1 MQRIVSPNSQPMFSS
16 SLSSLSWS
24 TPTPTTTTTSTSMTE
39 TVNGS
44 HLFNISGYSLS
55 KGMGIGK
62 WVASETFTAGGY
74 SWAIYF
80 YPDGNNVQDNATY
93 VSLFVG
99 LASEGADVRALFE
112 LKLLDQSGKERH
124 KVYFE
129 RPPDGGPYRFSNR
142 SSKWG
147 YERFFKRTDLET
159 SDYLKD
165 DCVKVHCSVG
175 VVRSYTKG
183 PKIDSIAVP
192 PSNIGQ
198 NLGKLF
204 ETGKGTDVNFEVD
217 GETFAVHP
225 EGHSSDYEGSLPERT
240 ASQPSSHVED
250 PSGSFLERYPQFP
263 PWSCQVKNQDGS
275 IRCMQLERPKQAPNV
290 PWTGPI
296 GADLFD
302 ECMLMIESLKQAIY
316 TQSDQKV
323 SSRAQ
328 LAESLM
334 QTLEKWF
341 EGLRVGV
348 GPSQRDNEGGSRSR
362 GTRSSRQV
370 NRGGS
375 GSCGMRSNLSGG
387 ISPVA
392 PGILYLRVHRSIKDV
407 MFMIE
412 EMVFILILYVRDIAS
427 SGLPKDKVEK
437 LKKTKYGMRYGQV
450 SLAAAMTRVKLAA
463 SLGQGQPKA

>member
-1 MQRIVSPNSQPMFSS
+1 MVRIVSPSSQPMFSS
-16 SLSSLSWS
+16 SSSSSLSWS
-24 TPTPTTTTTSTSMTE
+24 TPTTTSTSMTE

-44 HLFNISGYSLS
+44 HLFHIAGYSLLE
-55 KGMGIGK
+55 GIGIGNY
-62 WVASETFTAGGY
+62 VASDTFTAGGY

-80 YPDGNNVQDNATY
+80 YPDGKKVQYDAPY
-93 VSLFVG
+93 ASLFIV
-99 LASEGADVRALFE
+99 LASEGTDVRALFE

-124 KVYFE
+124 KVHTQF
-129 RPPDGGPYRFSNR
+129 DSGPYTIRNCGSM
-142 SSKWG
+142 WG
-147 YERFFKRTDLET
+147 CERFFKRTDLEK

-165 DCVKVHCSVG
+165 DCLKVHCSVG
-175 VVRSYTKG
+175 VVRSSTKV
-183 PKIDSIAVP
+183 PKIYSIAVP
-192 PSNIGQ
+192 PSNLGQ
-198 NLGKLF
+198 NLGQLF
-204 ETGKGTDVNFEVD
+204 ETGKGTDVNLEVD
-217 GETFAVHP
+217 GETFAAHC

-302 ECMLMIESLKQAIY
+302 ECMLMIESLKQSVY

-328 LAESLM
+328 LAESLL

-348 GPSQRDNEGGSRSR
+348 GPPQRDNEGGSKSRGTRSSRQDNGGGFGSRGTRSSRRDNGGGSRSR
-362 GTRSSRQV
+362 GTRLSRQ
-370 NRGGS
+370 RTLKLSRRRTQGPS
-375 GSCGMRSNLSGG
+375 TPSNE
-387 ISPVA
+387 
-392 PGILYLRVHRSIKDV
+392 D
-407 MFMIE
+407 E
-412 EMVFILILYVRDIAS
+412 NN
-427 SGLPKDKVEK
+427 
-437 LKKTKYGMRYGQV
+437 Q
-450 SLAAAMTRVKLAA
+450 
-463 SLGQGQPKA
+463 LGQFLAKQRNLLFLVFLFMFYVFVFSFFLFVFW

>member
-1 MQRIVSPNSQPMFSS
+1 MRRIVSPKSQPMFSS
-16 SLSSLSWS
+16 SSSSLSGS
-24 TPTPTTTTTSTSMTE
+24 TPTPTPTTTSTSMTE

-44 HLFNISGYSLS
+44 HLFNISGYPLL
-55 KGMGIGK
+55 KGIGIGK
-62 WVASETFTAGGY
+62 CVASDTFTAGGY

-80 YPDGNNVQDNATY
+80 YPDGRNVQGNVTY
-93 VSLFVG
+93 VSLYIG
-99 LASEGADVRALFE
+99 LASEGTDVRALFE

-124 KVYFE
+124 KVYFDTQFD
-129 RPPDGGPYRFSNR
+129 RGPYTFRKRGSM
-142 SSKWG
+142 WG
-147 YERFFKRTDLET
+147 YEKFFKRTDLET

-165 DCVKVHCSVG
+165 DCIKVHCSVG

-183 PKIDSIAVP
+183 PNIYSIAIP

-198 NLGKLF
+198 NLGQLF
-204 ETGKGTDVNFEVD
+204 ETGKGTDVNFEVN
-217 GETFAVHP
+217 GETFAVHS

-302 ECMLMIESLKQAIY
+302 ECMLMIESLKQSVY

-328 LAESLM
+328 LAESLL

-348 GPSQRDNEGGSRSR
+348 GPPQRDNEGGSKSR
-362 GTRSSRQV
+362 GTRSSRQD
-370 NRGGS
+370 NGGGFGSRGTRLSRQRTLKLSRRRTQGPS
-375 GSCGMRSNLSGG
+375 TPSNE
-387 ISPVA
+387 
-392 PGILYLRVHRSIKDV
+392 D
-407 MFMIE
+407 E
-412 EMVFILILYVRDIAS
+412 NN
-427 SGLPKDKVEK
+427 
-437 LKKTKYGMRYGQV
+437 Q
-450 SLAAAMTRVKLAA
+450 
-463 SLGQGQPKA
+463 LGQFLAKQRNLLFLVFLFMFYVFVFSFFLFVFW